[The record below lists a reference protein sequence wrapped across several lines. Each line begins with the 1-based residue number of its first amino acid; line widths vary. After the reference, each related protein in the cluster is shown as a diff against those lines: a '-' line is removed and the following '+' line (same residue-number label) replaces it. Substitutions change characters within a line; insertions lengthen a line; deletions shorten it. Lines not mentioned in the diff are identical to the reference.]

1 MGESDV
7 NVSQS
12 GRFAKLLPKKKV
24 LIMFMSE
31 YTHSIDTKGRVIVPA
46 KFRES
51 LGNEFVITQGLDGC
65 LFVFP
70 NEEWNAFE
78 EKLKSLPMS
87 NKDAR
92 KFVRFFLA
100 GAATVEFDKQGRILI
115 PTVLREFAGLEKDV
129 VVVGVG
135 SRVEIWDKS
144 RWDEA
149 TTFSDMDEI
158 AEHMS
163 DLGLII

>member
-1 MGESDV
+1 
-7 NVSQS
+7 
-12 GRFAKLLPKKKV
+12 
-24 LIMFMSE
+24 MFMSE
-31 YTHSIDTKGRVIVPA
+31 YNHSIDPKGRVIVPV
-46 KFRES
+46 KFREA
-51 LGNEFVITQGLDGC
+51 LGAEFVVTKGLDGC

-70 NEEWNAFE
+70 NEEWNIFE

-100 GAATVEFDKQGRILI
+100 GAAVVELDKQGRILI
-115 PTVLREFAGLEKDV
+115 PPVLRECAGLDKDV

-135 SRVEIWDKS
+135 NRVEIWDKG
-144 RWDEA
+144 RWDDA
-149 TTFSDMDEI
+149 TTFNDMDEI

>member
-1 MGESDV
+1 
-7 NVSQS
+7 
-12 GRFAKLLPKKKV
+12 
-24 LIMFMSE
+24 MFMSE
-31 YTHSIDTKGRVIVPA
+31 YNHSIDTKGRVIVPV

-51 LGNEFVITQGLDGC
+51 LGAEFVVTKGLDGC

-70 NEEWNAFE
+70 NDEWNIFE
-78 EKLKSLPMS
+78 EKLKSLPMA

-100 GAATVEFDKQGRILI
+100 GAAVVELDKQGRILI
-115 PTVLREFAGLEKDV
+115 PPVLRESAALDKDV

-135 SRVEIWDKS
+135 NRVEIWDKT
-144 RWDEA
+144 RWEET
-149 TTFSDMDEI
+149 TTFNDMDEI

>member
-1 MGESDV
+1 MVESGELF
-7 NVSQS
+7 
-12 GRFAKLLPKKKV
+12 GRHIKRRCFS
-24 LIMFMSE
+24 MFMSE
-31 YTHSIDTKGRVIVPA
+31 YNHSIDAKGRVIVPA
-46 KFRES
+46 KFREA
-51 LGNEFVITQGLDGC
+51 LGDEFVVTKGLDGC

-70 NEEWNAFE
+70 KDEWKAFE

-92 KFVRFFLA
+92 KFVRFLLA
-100 GAATVEFDKQGRILI
+100 GAATVELDKQGRILI

>member
-12 GRFAKLLPKKKV
+12 GRFSKLLPKKKV

-51 LGNEFVITQGLDGC
+51 LGNEFVI
-65 LFVFP
+65 P

-100 GAATVEFDKQGRILI
+100 GAAAVELDKQGRILI

>member
-1 MGESDV
+1 MDVSGTKVVESGE
-7 NVSQS
+7 N
-12 GRFAKLLPKKKV
+12 ANIEKKV
-24 LIMFMSE
+24 QTMFMSE
-31 YTHSIDTKGRVIVPA
+31 YNHSIDPKGRVIVPV

-51 LGNEFVITQGLDGC
+51 LGTEFVVTKGLDGC

-70 NEEWNAFE
+70 NEEWNIFE

-100 GAATVEFDKQGRILI
+100 GAAVVELDKQGRILI
-115 PTVLREFAGLEKDV
+115 PPVLRECAGLEKDV

-135 SRVEIWDKS
+135 NRVEIWDKG
-144 RWDEA
+144 RW
-149 TTFSDMDEI
+149 FYRR
-158 AEHMS
+158 
-163 DLGLII
+163 

>member
-1 MGESDV
+1 
-7 NVSQS
+7 
-12 GRFAKLLPKKKV
+12 
-24 LIMFMSE
+24 MFMSE
-31 YTHSIDTKGRVIVPA
+31 YNHSIDTKGRVIVPV

-51 LGNEFVITQGLDGC
+51 LGAEFIVTKGLDGC

-70 NEEWNAFE
+70 NEEWHIFE

-100 GAATVEFDKQGRILI
+100 GAAMVELDKQGRILI
-115 PTVLREFAGLEKDV
+115 PPVLRECAGLEKDV

-135 SRVEIWDKS
+135 NRVEIWDKG
-144 RWDEA
+144 RWEES
-149 TTFSDMDEI
+149 TTFNDMDEI